1 MHAAEPSK
9 TAQSDK
15 FSDQHIR
22 ECSQHKHLLWQCHLN
37 SADSDRVKLTSM
49 PVSIHGIRSCCS
61 QIVEQAE
68 TMTTGGIIGTG
79 YHPSWA
85 CMMPRGPD
93 CTESIAYLQSC
104 SIVWIHIPSWY
115 FV

>member
-37 SADSDRVKLTSM
+37 SADLDKVKLTSM
-49 PVSIHGIRSCCS
+49 SVSIHGIRSCYS

-68 TMTTGGIIGTG
+68 TMTAGGIIGTG
-79 YHPSWA
+79 YYPSWA

-93 CTESIAYLQSC
+93 CTESIAHLQSC